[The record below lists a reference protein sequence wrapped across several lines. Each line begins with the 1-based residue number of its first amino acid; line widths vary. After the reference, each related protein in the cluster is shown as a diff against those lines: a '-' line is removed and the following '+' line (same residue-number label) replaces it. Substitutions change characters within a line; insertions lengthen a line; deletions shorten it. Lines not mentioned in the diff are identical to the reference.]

1 MKITLAALAD
11 YASISIEQKLHV
23 LGIFDTI
30 YAQSVPAHHVKSV
43 LVIRTLAE
51 HEDSEKDHPLEI
63 RLEDEDGQPLFKG
76 AGMSRVGK
84 IPPGESSTANLIL
97 ELNNLP
103 LPKFGRYSCVI
114 TLDGQEYVRIPLTV
128 AQVPAAPPS

>member
-1 MKITLAALAD
+1 LKITLAALAD
-11 YASISIEQKLHV
+11 YASISIEKKLHV

-30 YAQSVPAHHVKSV
+30 YAQSVPAAHGKAV

-51 HEDSEKDHPLEI
+51 HEDSDRAHPLEI
-63 RLEDEDGQPLFKG
+63 RLEDMDGQPLFKG
-76 AGMSRVGK
+76 AGASRVGT
-84 IPPGESSTANLIL
+84 IPPGETSSANLIL

-114 TLDGQEYVRIPLTV
+114 TLDGEERLRIPLTV
-128 AQVPAAPPS
+128 SQVPQAPAP